1 MENKRLRIL
10 FYCLVFTINA
20 SQVFAQS
27 AKYSNEFLSLGVGA
41 RAFGMSNAVVA
52 STNDVYSG
60 YWNPAGLTQMNK
72 PYQAALMHSEYFG
85 SIAKYDYGAFAY
97 KIDERSNIG
106 LSIIRFGVD
115 DIPNTTELID
125 AGGNVNYDRVTRF
138 SAVDYAFIGSY
149 ARKSN
154 IENLS
159 YGANV
164 KVVHRKIGDFAQ
176 SWGFGLD
183 FGMQYRVRSFRFGL
197 MARDISTTFNAWSYT
212 LDENT
217 KKVFE
222 DTGNE
227 VPENGLE
234 ITNPKIILAI
244 AHTAKINN
252 KFRLNSELNMDFSTD
267 GQRNVWIS
275 SKYFNMDPHAGLEL
289 DYKNIAFL
297 RGGVGNIQKVTEFDG
312 SQNTTLMPNIGLGI
326 RIKNVYI
333 DYALSDIGN
342 SSESLYSN
350 VFSLK
355 LDIGK

>member
-1 MENKRLRIL
+1 MSAHQYDMQKHHNRIW
-10 FYCLVFTINA
+10 
-20 SQVFAQS
+20 Q
-27 AKYSNEFLSLGVGA
+27 
-41 RAFGMSNAVVA
+41 
-52 STNDVYSG
+52 
-60 YWNPAGLTQMNK
+60 
-72 PYQAALMHSEYFG
+72 YFQ
-85 SIAKYDYGAFAY
+85 
-97 KIDERSNIG
+97 N
-106 LSIIRFGVD
+106 
-115 DIPNTTELID
+115 IPNATELID

-183 FGMQYRVRSFRFGL
+183 FGMQYRIRSFRFGL

-222 DTGNE
+222 NTGNE

-267 GQRNVWIS
+267 GQCNVWIS

-297 RGGVGNIQKVTEFDG
+297 RAGLGNIQKVTEFDG